1 MTPALKTTHR
11 CDDEQDITSQGCNI
25 EVGGG
30 GGSIQRITPPPP
42 PPPPLELLS
51 YVFNSMETKYQTTR
65 GYKCLATENWLE
77 RVVSV
82 HVYIGTYS
90 GGGVR
95 GGGGGR
101 LTPGRGALSSY
112 LTWYS
117 IQICCVS
124 DPASALSRV
133 LPSGPIPPQLGS
145 LTTLKEINLSENK
158 LTGEGTVVLIFKAR
172 VIWCLIELKNV
183 CLRQRE
189 RNPQTHTRTHVN
201 ERGRGKDHPA

>member
-42 PPPPLELLS
+42 PPTPRAFVLCFQLYGNQVPNHAGLQMPRYRELVGEGGVCPRLHWDI
-51 YVFNSMETKYQTTR
+51 F
-65 GYKCLATENWLE
+65 W
-77 RVVSV
+77 
-82 HVYIGTYS
+82 
-90 GGGVR
+90 GGGE
-95 GGGGGR
+95 GGEGGR

-183 CLRQRE
+183 CLRQKE